1 MNGFFTQL
9 PEGAPGID
17 FVPDDAQA
25 RVLNSEARRV
35 LLCCSRQF
43 GKSTTAALLAAR
55 TALATP
61 KATIVCVSPTLR
73 QSGELIRKVREF
85 LGIQSSGLNL
95 QLPNGSR
102 ILAAPARQATVR
114 GYSAVSLLIV
124 DEAAQVDED
133 TYRAVRPMLAV
144 GGGRLMLLSTP
155 FGQRGFFWHEWT
167 AGGEGWLRIEVK
179 ATDCDR
185 IPADFLEEE
194 RAALGEEWFA
204 QEYLCS
210 FVGMENAVFRS
221 EWLAAAEQRGLGQ
234 RRLFQ

>member
-9 PEGAPGID
+9 PEDAPGID

-25 RVLNSEARRV
+25 RVLNSDARRV

-114 GYSAVSLLIV
+114 GYSAVNLLIV
-124 DEAAQVDED
+124 DEAAQV
-133 TYRAVRPMLAV
+133 
-144 GGGRLMLLSTP
+144 
-155 FGQRGFFWHEWT
+155 
-167 AGGEGWLRIEVK
+167 GEG
-179 ATDCDR
+179 
-185 IPADFLEEE
+185 
-194 RAALGEEWFA
+194 WFA

-210 FVGMENAVFRS
+210 FVGMENAVFRC